1 MTGLTTP
8 NVGLIKLIKLPM
20 VYMEV
25 IVFFITPVTQSI
37 DTIKMVLNLLLFSQ
51 KYTTKIRSKTYLVKN
66 LEISYSL

>member
-37 DTIKMVLNLLLFSQ
+37 DTIKMVLNLPLFSQ
-51 KYTTKIRSKTYLVKN
+51 EYDTDHYNDQK
-66 LEISYSL
+66 